1 MSAPDL
7 DVCSTC
13 YTCLILP
20 LLYLLHL
27 FFTSFVFIAIETFR
41 RESKLTRNTLHS
53 ENGLEAGSESQW
65 IPPRLPRLL
74 PLWPDWGSAQANAQS
89 KKEAPRSMHWEPS
102 HASDVPTCATML
114 HKSQLNTWTQML
126 LHCLFRIL
134 HILYILSTFQI
145 LPGRLEG
152 TLVTSFAIWHVLHHV
167 FMIVHVSFNAGLH
180 VTYTY
185 VHYRL
190 TESSSRAKQLRP
202 WNKRTGRSTSAAA
215 ENRKKTIWK
224 GGKFSWKT
232 RKCSRL
238 HKTTTSDDNFM
249 SQLIISCHPVILSLQ
264 TLQRR
269 HVISSSPLVTS
280 RPRIAQEL
288 HDAVISDANDLEE
301 AFFKSHV
308 RLQGS
313 KAPTKCIRYSQ
324 SPWNTPGYNTTCN
337 HWVQWGGWKEQ
348 LDQFT
353 KKTFQIFLKSWFLLL
368 PSEGA
373 SCVSRTA
380 PNLSLWRWHWWCG
393 RCS

>member
-1 MSAPDL
+1 
-7 DVCSTC
+7 
-13 YTCLILP
+13 
-20 LLYLLHL
+20 
-27 FFTSFVFIAIETFR
+27 
-41 RESKLTRNTLHS
+41 
-53 ENGLEAGSESQW
+53 
-65 IPPRLPRLL
+65 
-74 PLWPDWGSAQANAQS
+74 
-89 KKEAPRSMHWEPS
+89 
-102 HASDVPTCATML
+102 
-114 HKSQLNTWTQML
+114 
-126 LHCLFRIL
+126 
-134 HILYILSTFQI
+134 
-145 LPGRLEG
+145 
-152 TLVTSFAIWHVLHHV
+152 
-167 FMIVHVSFNAGLH
+167 MIVHVSFSACLH
-180 VTYTY
+180 VRYTY

-232 RKCSRL
+232 LKCSRR
-238 HKTTTSDDNFM
+238 HKTTTSGDNFM
-249 SQLIISCHPVILSLQ
+249 SQLIISCHPVILSSCHF
-264 TLQRR
+264 R
-269 HVISSSPLVTS
+269 HFRDVMSFHLSHESSLRGQGSPRNFMMLSFPMLTTW
-280 RPRIAQEL
+280 RKHFLKATW
-288 HDAVISDANDLEE
+288 
-301 AFFKSHV
+301 
-308 RLQGS
+308 GS
-313 KAPTKCIRYSQ
+313 KAPRLQRSASDTSQ

>member
-1 MSAPDL
+1 MSH
-7 DVCSTC
+7 VCSWSR
-13 YTCLILP
+13 CLLNLLYMFTLP

-65 IPPRLPRLL
+65 IPPRLLRLP
-74 PLWPDWGSAQANAQS
+74 PLRPDWGSAQANAQS

-152 TLVTSFAIWHVLHHV
+152 TLVTSFAILTCVTSC
-167 FMIVHVSFNAGLH
+167 VHDCACVIQCMSACH
-180 VTYTY
+180 

-249 SQLIISCHPVILSLQ
+249 SQLIILSSCHPVTSDTSETSCHFIFPM
-264 TLQRR
+264 TR
-269 HVISSSPLVTS
+269 HFEAKDRPGTS
-280 RPRIAQEL
+280 
-288 HDAVISDANDLEE
+288 
-301 AFFKSHV
+301 
-308 RLQGS
+308 
-313 KAPTKCIRYSQ
+313 
-324 SPWNTPGYNTTCN
+324 
-337 HWVQWGGWKEQ
+337 
-348 LDQFT
+348 
-353 KKTFQIFLKSWFLLL
+353 
-368 PSEGA
+368 
-373 SCVSRTA
+373 
-380 PNLSLWRWHWWCG
+380 WCCHF
-393 RCS
+393 RC